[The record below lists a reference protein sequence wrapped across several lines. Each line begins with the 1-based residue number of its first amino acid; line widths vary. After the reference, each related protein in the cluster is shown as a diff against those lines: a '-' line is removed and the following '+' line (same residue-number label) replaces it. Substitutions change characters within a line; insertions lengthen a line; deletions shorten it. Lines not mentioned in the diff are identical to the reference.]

1 MTETTETTPEPE
13 SEILIEP
20 ENEIDIDITTPE
32 GRKIIFELLC
42 MARGIDPSQ
51 VQGMAKFM
59 DPESVDE
66 TTYYATQRTAVS
78 IAQLRLYGEAFYK
91 GDEWNEYE
99 LAADILGT
107 GFKGFKGF
115 KSTQYKDIT
124 SGVPNLENLQGL
136 PEETKTGILRGVFG
150 GKKE

>member
-1 MTETTETTPEPE
+1 MSETEASEPIKE
-13 SEILIEP
+13 SEP
-20 ENEIDIDITTPE
+20 PTTNIDITTPE
-32 GRKIIFELLC
+32 GRKIIFDILC

-78 IAQLRLYGEAFYK
+78 IAQLRLYSESFYK
-91 GDEWNEYE
+91 GEAWNEYE
-99 LAADILGT
+99 FAADILGT

-115 KSTQYKDIT
+115 KSIQYKDIA
-124 SGVPNLENLQGL
+124 SGQPNLENIQGL
-136 PEETKTGILRGVFG
+136 PDETKQGILSGIFRR
-150 GKKE
+150 KSE